1 MLTTKVSTQP
11 HFRRITVATGFP
23 RSFLK
28 KAFHQQ
34 KLAGTRIDS
43 FGLLLLLLGVELEL
57 GKGRFRR
64 LGCILP
70 VAPPIDFLRE
80 SEIAVMKTS
89 SVTLD
94 ESDILE
100 YKLKYTP
107 DLRCEKETD
116 LVPVC
121 YRCKSCILSWK
132 IFSTREWFVRASQAT
147 QRSFVL
153 GIINRFESHDLLKY
167 AWNLLQAI
175 DTKDFTYSRSC
186 VSSTFRA
193 SSAMDRAMDPQK
205 LAQSMADLW
214 RWFVGACFWTKA
226 NYILLLLQ
234 MCDSQLLLMAAT
246 LIRIHLTEYENAMSK
261 NAEKGK
267 FHYLPEL
274 QELFWASSEVWG

>member
-1 MLTTKVSTQP
+1 
-11 HFRRITVATGFP
+11 
-23 RSFLK
+23 
-28 KAFHQQ
+28 
-34 KLAGTRIDS
+34 
-43 FGLLLLLLGVELEL
+43 
-57 GKGRFRR
+57 
-64 LGCILP
+64 
-70 VAPPIDFLRE
+70 
-80 SEIAVMKTS
+80 MKTP
-89 SVTLD
+89 SVAED
-94 ESDILE
+94 EPDVLE

-107 DLRCEKETD
+107 DLRCEKQTD

-147 QRSFVL
+147 QRTFVM

-167 AWNLLQAI
+167 SWNLLQAI

-193 SSAMDRAMDPQK
+193 SSALDRAMDPQK

-246 LIRIHLTEYENAMSK
+246 LIRILLLRWTRKYHVWK
-261 NAEKGK
+261 HKVKGK
-267 FHYLPEL
+267 FCNVLAEVHVLL
-274 QELFWASSEVWG
+274 LASSQHWNAFEGLGGNALHVDIQQSKFN